1 MVISLSD
8 GEAMFAGLQEFSKHL
23 ANVATL
29 PVVSPLHSHLFLLQ
43 LLFLLGIITYAYPC
57 WVLRAQDSCYP
68 WVEGV
73 C

>member
-43 LLFLLGIITYAYPC
+43 LLFLLGIITYR
-57 WVLRAQDSCYP
+57 L
-68 WVEGV
+68 
-73 C
+73 